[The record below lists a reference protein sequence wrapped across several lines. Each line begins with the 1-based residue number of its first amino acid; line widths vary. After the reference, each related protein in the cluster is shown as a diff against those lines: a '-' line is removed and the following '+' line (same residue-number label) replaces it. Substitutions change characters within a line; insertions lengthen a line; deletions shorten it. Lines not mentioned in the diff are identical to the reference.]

1 MSRNQIKPMVKAN
14 LDEVISWR
22 RHFHEFPELSFEE
35 FETSKFVAEKLNKM
49 GFEVKNN
56 VGRYRAGI

>member
-1 MSRNQIKPMVKAN
+1 MCRNQIKPMVKAN

-49 GFEVKNN
+49 
-56 VGRYRAGI
+56 